1 MSKLVF
7 DIETIGEDFD
17 VMDGTTKEILARYD
31 PDIEKVKDGLGFSP
45 LTGQIVA
52 IGVLD
57 VEKDKGAV
65 YYQSPDL
72 EQKDFEENGIM
83 FKAMSEKEMIEKF
96 WVLIEKYMQVVSF
109 NGRAFDAPFLAI
121 RSAIHGIR
129 PSKNLI
135 PYRYATDTNH
145 VDLYDQLTFYGT
157 SRSKGNLH
165 MFCRAFDIKSPKE
178 DGISGD
184 DVTGLFKNKKY
195 LDIARYNVGDLK
207 ATAELY
213 RYWNDYL
220 RF

>member
-7 DIETIGEDFD
+7 DIETIGEDYD
-17 VMDGTTKEILARYD
+17 AIDERTKEVMTRWND
-31 PDIEKVKDGLGFSP
+31 EQKVKDELGFSP
-45 LTGQIVA
+45 LTGEIVC

-57 VEKDKGAV
+57 VEKNKGV
-65 YYQSPDL
+65 IYYQSD
-72 EQKDFEENGIM
+72 EKSEDFEEKDIIYKSMG
-83 FKAMSEKEMIEKF
+83 EQEMLEKF
-96 WVLIEKYMQVVSF
+96 WQGLAKYDQVISF
-109 NGRAFDAPFLAI
+109 NGRAFDAPFLNI

-145 VDLYDQLTFYGT
+145 IDLYDQLTFYGT

-165 MFCRAFDIKSPKE
+165 MFCRSFGIKSPKE
-178 DGISGD
+178 SG
-184 DVTGLFKNKKY
+184 VTGDNVTALFKDKKF
-195 LDIARYNVGDLK
+195 LDIAKYNAGDLL

-213 RYWNDYL
+213 KYWNEYI